1 MKLENHF
8 SEYRR
13 HLSAPGISPLLED
26 FANRIRQTREQGGKI
41 LLAGNG
47 ASASISSHLA
57 VDFSSQAGVRAM
69 AFNDA
74 NLITAFANDCGY
86 ENWIVKALKIYA
98 DPKDLLI
105 LISSSGRSA
114 NVILGGQYAK
124 KFGIPVVSFTG
135 FDKDN
140 PLGTLADLNFWV
152 DSRSYNIVECVHMIW
167 LTSACDLLIG
177 RSDYSVKP

>member
-1 MKLENHF
+1 MNLENHF

-26 FANRIRQTREQGGKI
+26 FANRIRQTWEQGGKI

-114 NVILGGQYAK
+114 NVVLGAQYAK
-124 KFGIPVVSFTG
+124 KIGIPVVSFTG

>member
-1 MKLENHF
+1 MNLENHF
-8 SEYRR
+8 SEYRK

-114 NVILGGQYAK
+114 NVVLGAQYAK
-124 KFGIPVVSFTG
+124 KIGIPVVSFTG

-140 PLGTLADLNFWV
+140 PLGTLVDLNFWV

>member
-1 MKLENHF
+1 MNLENHF

-26 FANRIRQTREQGGKI
+26 FATRIRQTREQGGKI

-114 NVILGGQYAK
+114 NVVLGAQYAK
-124 KFGIPVVSFTG
+124 KIGIPVVSLTG